1 MISLNKVLK
10 KKSLKSLMPKIV
22 AAGILAVLLLAVAG
36 QGLFMLLLG
45 PTDLSET
52 TQADAQGKYVSFDAS
67 EVIVAFATWSKTTDS
82 ETQVLETYYLLPY
95 GENQYIA
102 VMDAKEQNGTLLDRA
117 MEQSHEYYM
126 GDLETLTRM
135 GTISGTVKPLDDGMD
150 SYMVDCIEN
159 YTLPGYE
166 EGGNTLALVVPIQ
179 VNLNQLGFLSRN
191 IVLLL
196 GGLGLLFLV
205 ITLILLIPVLAGTY
219 QKKAMAQVLESMTQ
233 EEAQQDFAAASV
245 IENVHAGAVI
255 WYQKGAVTKAIKAQ
269 DILWGY
275 IMPEPLVVS
284 KYRWPVSLYDEN
296 QNCTRICFMEKKDC
310 QKLLDAIAAQGHPF
324 IGTYTSEL
332 AQKFKNDLPSFMIEA
347 EENTKTK

>member
-10 KKSLKSLMPKIV
+10 KKSLKSLMPKIIT
-22 AAGILAVLLLAVAG
+22 AAILALLLLGIAG
-36 QGLFMLLLG
+36 QGLILMLLG
-45 PTDLSET
+45 PTDLTET
-52 TQADAQGKYVSFDAS
+52 TQADAQGTYVSFDAS

-95 GENQYIA
+95 GDNQYIA
-102 VMDAKEQNGTLLDRA
+102 VMDEKEHNGSLLDRA
-117 MEQSHEYYM
+117 MDQSHEYYM
-126 GDLETLTRM
+126 GDLETLTRL
-135 GTISGTVKPLDDGMD
+135 GKISGTVKPLEDGMID
-150 SYMVDCIEN
+150 YMVDCIES
-159 YTLPGYE
+159 YTLPGYV
-166 EGGNTLALVVPIQ
+166 EGGNTSALIVPIQ
-179 VNLNQLGFLSRN
+179 VNLNQVGFLNQN

-196 GGLGLLFLV
+196 GGLGLLFLL
-205 ITLILLIPVLAGTY
+205 ITLVLLIPALTGAY
-219 QKKAMAQVLESMTQ
+219 QKKAIAQVLECMTA
-233 EEAQQDFAAASV
+233 EDAEKDFAQAAV

-255 WYQKGAVTKAIKAQ
+255 WYQKGAATKALRAS

-275 IMPEPLVVS
+275 ALPEPLVVS

-332 AQKFKNDLPSFMIEA
+332 AQKFKTDLPGFIAEA
-347 EENTKTK
+347 EKNHAE